1 MFGTELYLSLVIG
14 VVVSLI
20 YAERTGVIP
29 AGLVV
34 PGYLALVFDQVIFVT
49 LIFLLSFLT
58 FLVVDRGISRVA
70 ILYGRRRFVAM
81 LSVGIV
87 CKLIFDALY
96 PAMPFEVY
104 EFRGIGVIVPGLIAN
119 AIHRQGVPHTVF
131 STVLLSGVTFL
142 VVFVV
147 GLVAW

>member
-1 MFGTELYLSLVIG
+1 MFGTELYLSLVVG
-14 VVVSLI
+14 VVVSLV

-34 PGYLALVFDQVIFVT
+34 PGYLALVLDQVIF
-49 LIFLLSFLT
+49 LSAIFLLSFLT
-58 FLVVDRGISRVA
+58 FLIVDRGIDRYV

-81 LSVGIV
+81 LSIGIML
-87 CKLIFDALY
+87 KLVFDALY

-119 AIHRQGVPHTVF
+119 AIHRQGVPHTIL
-131 STVLLSGVTFL
+131 STLLLSGTTFL
-142 VVFVV
+142 VVFGVSIAL
-147 GLVAW
+147 G